1 MDLADWRTRINDLD
15 NQILNLL
22 NQRAEAA
29 LQIGNLKRRQGTPS
43 YVPEREAEILRQL
56 SALNHGPLTADNLA
70 AIWREVLSACRAL
83 EGPLTVA
90 YLGPQATFTHQAAL
104 GRFGATVDFRPAR
117 TIADIFDEVERGRAA
132 FGVVPV
138 ENSTEGAVNVT
149 LDRLIDS
156 EATICGEIYLEIAQ
170 QLLSRAGDLGE
181 VKRVLSHPQG
191 LAQCRG
197 WLAANLPEVPTEE
210 TTSTAAAVEVAAGD
224 PTVAAIAAELAGTL
238 YGVPILRARIED
250 NRHNATRF
258 LVIGAP
264 ATAAAAGRQ
273 AMGPSGRDKTSILF
287 AMKNEPGSLYRIL
300 EPFVRA
306 GLNLSK
312 IESRPAKSRAWEYVI
327 FVDFEGHRETPAVAV
342 ALREIGERTLYL
354 RVLGSYPAA

>member
-1 MDLADWRTRINDLD
+1 MSLADWRSRINELD

-29 LQIGNLKRRQGTPS
+29 LQIGHLKRRQGTPS
-43 YVPEREAEILRQL
+43 YVPEREAEILRSL
-56 SALNHGPLTADNLA
+56 TALNTGPLPAQSVA
-70 AIWREVLSACRAL
+70 AIWREILSACRAL
-83 EGPLTVA
+83 EEPLSVA

-104 GRFGATVDFRPAR
+104 TRFGAGSDFRPAR
-117 TIADIFDEVERGRAA
+117 TISDIFDEVERGRAT

-138 ENSTEGAVNVT
+138 ENTTEGAVNVT

-156 EATICGEIYLEIAQ
+156 DAIVCGELYLEIAQ
-170 QLLSRAGDLGE
+170 HLLSRATELSD

-191 LAQCRG
+191 IAQCRG
-197 WLAANLPEVPTEE
+197 WLATHLREVPTEE
-210 TTSTAAAVEVAAGD
+210 TTSTAAAAEMASAD
-224 PTVAAIAAELAGTL
+224 PTVAAIASGLAGQL
-238 YGVPILRARIED
+238 YGVPTLRERIED

-258 LVIGAP
+258 LVIG
-264 ATAAAAGRQ
+264 RQ
-273 AMGPSGRDKTSILF
+273 PSGSSGRDKTSILF
-287 AMKNEPGSLYRIL
+287 AMKNEPGMLYRIL

-327 FVDFEGHRETPAVAV
+327 FVDFEGHRETPAVAAV
-342 ALREIGERTLYL
+342 LREVGDLTLFL
-354 RVLGSYPAA
+354 KILGSYPAG

>member
-1 MDLADWRTRINDLD
+1 MDLADWRTRINELD

-29 LQIGNLKRRQGTPS
+29 LQIGHLKRRQGTPS
-43 YVPEREAEILRQL
+43 YVPEREAEILRAL
-56 SALNHGPLTADNLA
+56 SARNAGPLPADSIA
-70 AIWREVLSACRAL
+70 AVWREVLSACRAL
-83 EGPLTVA
+83 EEPLTVA

-104 GRFGATVDFRPAR
+104 TRFGASTDFRPSR
-117 TIADIFDEVERGRAA
+117 TIGDVFDDVERGRAA

-156 EATICGEIYLEIAQ
+156 EATICGELYLEIAQ
-170 QLLSRAGDLGE
+170 HLLSRAADLGE

-197 WLAANLPEVPTEE
+197 WLATHLPEVPTEE
-210 TTSTAAAVEVAAGD
+210 TSSTAAAAEMAAAD
-224 PTVAAIAAELAGTL
+224 PTVAAIASGLAGTL
-238 YGVPILRARIED
+238 YGVPSLRERIED

-258 LVIGAP
+258 LVIG
-264 ATAAAAGRQ
+264 RQ
-273 AMGPSGRDKTSILF
+273 PIGASGRDKTSMLF
-287 AMKNEPGSLYRIL
+287 AMKNEPGTLYRIL

-312 IESRPAKSRAWEYVI
+312 IESRPARSRAWEYVI
-327 FVDFEGHRETPAVAV
+327 FVDFEGHRETPAVAAV
-342 ALREIGERTLYL
+342 LQEIGERTLFL
-354 RVLGSYPAA
+354 KVLGSYPAG

>member
-1 MDLADWRTRINDLD
+1 
-15 NQILNLL
+15 
-22 NQRAEAA
+22 
-29 LQIGNLKRRQGTPS
+29 
-43 YVPEREAEILRQL
+43 
-56 SALNHGPLTADNLA
+56 
-70 AIWREVLSACRAL
+70 
-83 EGPLTVA
+83 
-90 YLGPQATFTHQAAL
+90 
-104 GRFGATVDFRPAR
+104 
-117 TIADIFDEVERGRAA
+117 
-132 FGVVPV
+132 VPV

-224 PTVAAIAAELAGTL
+224 PTVAAIAAELAGSL

-264 ATAAAAGRQ
+264 TTAAAGGRQ
-273 AMGPSGRDKTSILF
+273 PMGPSGRDKTSILF

-327 FVDFEGHRETPAVAV
+327 FVDFEGHRETPAVAA

>member
-1 MDLADWRTRINDLD
+1 MDLADWRTRINELD

-43 YVPEREAEILRQL
+43 YVPEREAEILRLL
-56 SALNHGPLTADNLA
+56 SAASRGPLTADNVL
-70 AIWREVLSACRAL
+70 AIWREIVSACRAL
-83 EGPLTVA
+83 EGPVTIA

-104 GRFGATVDFRPAR
+104 GRFGAAAEFHPVR
-117 TIADIFDEVERGRAA
+117 TIVDVFDEVERGRAA
-132 FGVVPV
+132 YGVVPV

-170 QLLSRAGDLGE
+170 QLLSRASGLGE
-181 VKRVLSHPQG
+181 IKRVLSHPQG

-210 TTSTAAAVEVAAGD
+210 TSSTAAAVEVAAGD

-238 YGVPILRARIED
+238 YGVPVLRARIED
-250 NRHNATRF
+250 NRYNATRF
-258 LVIGAP
+258 LVIEAAARNP
-264 ATAAAAGRQ
+264 TAAR
-273 AMGPSGRDKTSILF
+273 PSGRDKTSLLF
-287 AMKNEPGSLYRIL
+287 AMKNEPGSLHRIL

-306 GLNLSK
+306 GLNLTK
-312 IESRPAKSRAWEYVI
+312 IESRPAKIRAWEYVM
-327 FVDFEGHRETPAVAV
+327 FVDFEGHRETPTVAA
-342 ALREIGERTLYL
+342 ALAEIAERTLYL
-354 RVLGSYPAA
+354 KILGSYPAA